1 MQYNILLEAKKLQ
14 VYIGI
19 DLGLEKKKKD
29 RVVNTRRE
37 DRTIES

>member
-1 MQYNILLEAKKLQ
+1 MQYDILLKAKKLQ

-19 DLGLEKKKKD
+19 DLGLEKKKD

-37 DRTIES
+37 DRTIKY